1 MILFEKHKEILD
13 GATKAVY
20 SRGFW
25 AAYPENPKAYA
36 EDGLAKAQEWYN
48 TQLDNPF
55 TELLQ
60 QNQNEWKGNEP
71 SPYTQELLNITY
83 PAFEVDALIGNARSA
98 MPDWRNATP
107 ETRAAV
113 LIESLERIQ
122 KRFFDIALA
131 TMHTSGQAYMMSF
144 QASGPHANDRAL
156 EAIAIGYDMLKR
168 FPGKSEWDKPM
179 GKFDIKVK
187 KTWKAMGRGISLVIG
202 CSTFPVWNTV
212 PGLYASLMTGNPVIV
227 KPHPGAILP
236 IAIVVAEIQ
245 KALVSERF
253 NPDIVQLAVDTYN
266 SPITKD
272 LATHPDVKIIDYTG
286 GTKFGDYIESIPGK
300 ISFTEK
306 AGVNSVIIDSVNE
319 LAPVMQ
325 NLAFAACLYSGQMC
339 TAPQNIFIPEGG
351 IKVGDTN
358 VAFSDVAEAFA
369 DAVKNIVTHP
379 KMGPGVLGA
388 IQNIDTIQRIADA
401 KENEEGGVVVLDSMS
416 VQNEEFPNA
425 RSASPLVMTLDAD
438 AVDTYSEECFGP
450 VVYIIRTRDTNQSIE
465 LAKKLASTRGAIS
478 CGAYTTDHKI
488 KEHIAMEMEE
498 AFTPVAFNLTGQIWM
513 NQNAAFSDF
522 HVTGGNPAGNAS
534 FTDPAYLVKRF
545 VWVGHKEII

>member
-1 MILFEKHKEILD
+1 MLLFEKHKDLLEN
-13 GATKAVY
+13 ATKAVY
-20 SRGFW
+20 GRGFW

-36 EDGLAKAQEWYN
+36 EDGLAKASEWYN
-48 TQLDNPF
+48 NQLGNPF
-55 TELLQ
+55 NELLQ
-60 QNQNEWKGNEP
+60 QNPEDWKGLES
-71 SPYTQELLNITY
+71 SPYTQEMLNIKY
-83 PAFEVDALIGNARSA
+83 PSFSVEKLVSNANAARMEWSH
-98 MPDWRNATP
+98 ATP

-168 FPGKSEWDKPM
+168 FPGKSEWIKPM
-179 GKFDIKVK
+179 GKFDLNIKK
-187 KTWKAMGRGISLVIG
+187 SWKAIGRGVGLVVG

-212 PGLYASLMTGNPVIV
+212 PGLYASLISGNPVIV

-236 IAIVVAEIQ
+236 IAIVVGEIQ
-245 KALVSERF
+245 KALLAERF
-253 NPDIVQLAVDTYN
+253 NTDIVQLAVDT
-266 SPITKD
+266 SDAPITKL
-272 LATHPDVKIIDYTG
+272 LANHADVKLIDYTG

-306 AGVNSVIIDSVNE
+306 AGVNSVIIDSVAE

-351 IKVGDTN
+351 IDVGDTN
-358 VAFSDVAEAFA
+358 VSFTDVAQAFA
-369 DAVKNIVTHP
+369 DAVKAIAAHP

-388 IQNIDTIQRIADA
+388 IQNLDTLQRIVVA
-401 KENEEGGVVVLDSMS
+401 KEYEKGTVILDSMAI
-416 VQNEEFPNA
+416 QNEEFPNA
-425 RSASPLVMTLDAD
+425 RTASPVVIKLDAD
-438 AVDTYSEECFGP
+438 DIEAYSEECFGP
-450 VVYIIRTRDTNQSIE
+450 IVYIIKTRDTHHSVD
-465 LAKKLASTRGAIS
+465 LAKNLASTKGAIS
-478 CGAYTTDHKI
+478 CGAYTTNEKV
-488 KEHIAMEMEE
+488 KAHIMEQMEE

-534 FTDPAYLVKRF
+534 FTDPAYVVRRF
-545 VWVGHKEII
+545 VWVGHKEG